1 MIIREEESYI
11 EKAVTTGTTNFDTI
25 AENGAK
31 LFHRRFK
38 AAYNITETRKIPD
51 GYMESHE
58 IIYLLW
64 EESILLNHFSSN
76 FYYFCLV
83 LQRIFLRM

>member
-31 LFHRRFK
+31 LFLRRFK
-38 AAYNITETRKIPD
+38 AAYNSLKLKRSLINI
-51 GYMESHE
+51 
-58 IIYLLW
+58 
-64 EESILLNHFSSN
+64 
-76 FYYFCLV
+76 
-83 LQRIFLRM
+83 